1 MITNSESKIIY
12 QGNGVAKEFVIG
24 FPFTD
29 KKDLKISI
37 YNETTDKTKDLTYDY
52 FVDIEKKVV
61 IYPGYQVGQEP
72 PENQQPQILQ
82 ENEKLI
88 IRREIPLTQ
97 EVDFGDKHPLEI
109 IEKGFD
115 KLTMIIQSLQEEL
128 SRAVKVEIS
137 SSTPPE
143 ELLDVIKQSRDI
155 AVQAAKDAKRVA
167 EETVKKVEEQLN
179 EKVEIAQSAA
189 ENAANKAVENVE
201 KQLNDEVIAAQFSA
215 QTATEKAEIAI
226 LTANDITKKMEVAQD
241 TVEKAKLQAN
251 RAESEAD
258 RAEKM
263 ANAFDM
269 TNYYQ
274 KAKTDELLS
283 KKQDYYSG
291 NIKVEGDENKFYPVA
306 FNCSAGTDGKPSR
319 IRIRRHMNDDK
330 AGKGFLDFE
339 MVGTG
344 GGWGGAVKNIRTSYY
359 GGDFVADAKPA
370 EKSHL
375 MHVWLKGQTSYH
387 WGGTH
392 SIVQPLQ
399 IGDSITIQNDTL
411 TSKTEIVLPK
421 GLAEL
426 GVSYSP
432 SAFAPSGFGLGG
444 EVTLVKSGSADS
456 IINTGF
462 YNVTPAVTN
471 LPKTRCYY
479 YLLVMRHKSVNISAD
494 TTKVTKQIAY
504 SLQPA
509 NDGTNIYERTQY
521 EGVWTSWKQ
530 IATTE
535 SPTLNNLTVTGTVTI
550 PGGSISIV

>member
-137 SSTPPE
+137 SSTSPE

-274 KAKTDELLS
+274 KAETDGLLAS
-283 KKQDYYSG
+283 KANKQDIPKTLPANGG
-291 NIKVEGDENKFYPVA
+291 NADTV
-306 FNCSAGTDGKPSR
+306 DGK
-319 IRIRRHMNDDK
+319 HATD
-330 AGKGFLDFE
+330 
-339 MVGTG
+339 
-344 GGWGGAVKNIRTSYY
+344 
-359 GGDFVADAKPA
+359 
-370 EKSHL
+370 
-375 MHVWLKGQTSYH
+375 
-387 WGGTH
+387 
-392 SIVQPLQ
+392 
-399 IGDSITIQNDTL
+399 
-411 TSKTEIVLPK
+411 
-421 GLAEL
+421 
-426 GVSYSP
+426 
-432 SAFAPSGFGLGG
+432 FAPSGFGLGG
-444 EVTLVKSGSADS
+444 EVTLVTSGSADS

-462 YNVTPAVTN
+462 YNVTTAVTN

-530 IATTE
+530 VATTE